1 MLKEKSQS
9 VKKTRITYTAYLAV
23 SAVLFA
29 RQYSTFP
36 ILDDFVYF
44 LWFDSTDTGSLHHLL
59 NPGSGY
65 FWVRPVAL
73 LICYIQHT
81 LFGVFMPGYRIAGI
95 AWHAGNAL
103 LVHHLAL
110 KSLHQLPKTAF
121 ITGLLFLCHPAAV
134 QSVCYPSGQSE
145 AIYLFFLLTALIQFI
160 DYYSHSGNIKS
171 LITGLIFLTLAL
183 FTKET
188 AFVLVPI
195 TIGMVLLG
203 NKDRLSLIKASILA
217 ATLSFAGVL
226 YVFFRQSLYAGPG
239 GYGFDITAP
248 HTSGNVAVA
257 LLNKVFVELPAIHFF
272 PLSPE
277 DLNYTWA
284 VRAGLFVLTVIVV
297 FSGFRSRQSTRCFVS
312 ALLILVLSNIMLAMV
327 FLHHPTEL
335 LAPRYMYLGSVGVA
349 LILGPLFCR
358 QTKMRI
364 PLIILILILWI
375 TGQHGHQRDFYR
387 AGQVTEYVLTTTDHY
402 CHHLEE
408 GGRIVLHD
416 IPERIGA
423 ISINISHE
431 RDTVFNL
438 EAHRRCGLAPLMDM
452 SRGQG
457 EDNWNQFMNQLP
469 GRVSVFHFPDV
480 SIPATPGTLVFS
492 LDIQDAYSTG
502 N

>member
-1 MLKEKSQS
+1 MNENSRFAQ
-9 VKKTRITYTAYLAV
+9 KTWITYFIYLAV

-44 LWFDSTDTGSLHHLL
+44 LWFDSTDPGSLHHLL
-59 NPGSGY
+59 NPASGY

-81 LFGVFMPGYRIAGI
+81 LFGLFMPGYRIVGI

-103 LVHHLAL
+103 LVNHLAH
-110 KSLHQLPKTAF
+110 KSLNQSPKTAF
-121 ITGLLFLCHPAAV
+121 IIGCLFLLHPAAV

-145 AIYLFFLLTALIQFI
+145 AIYLFFLLAALIQFV
-160 DYYSHSGNIKS
+160 DYYSHSGSVKS
-171 LITGLIFLTLAL
+171 LITGLLFLTLSL

-203 NKDRLSLIKASILA
+203 NKDRLSLIKAAILA

-226 YVFFRQSLYAGPG
+226 YVSFRQTLYSGLG

-248 HTSGNVAVA
+248 HTSGNVVVA
-257 LLNKVFVELPAIHFF
+257 LLNKVFVELPTIHFF

-277 DLNYTWA
+277 DINYTWMI
-284 VRAGLFVLTVIVV
+284 RAGLFVLTVIVL
-297 FSGFRSRQSTRCFVS
+297 FSGFRSRESTRCFLS
-312 ALLILVLSNIMLAMV
+312 GLLILVLSNIMLAMV
-327 FLHHPTEL
+327 FLHHSTEL

-349 LILGPLFCR
+349 LILGPLFSKL
-358 QTKMRI
+358 TKMKF
-364 PLIILILILWI
+364 PLIILVAILWI
-375 TGQHGHQRDFYR
+375 IGQYGHQRDFYR
-387 AGQVTEYVLTTTDHY
+387 AGRVTEFVLTTVDHY
-402 CHHLEE
+402 CRHLEE
-408 GGRIVLHD
+408 GGRIILYDV
-416 IPERIGA
+416 PERIGA
-423 ISINISHE
+423 VSINISHE

-438 EAHRRCGLAPLMDM
+438 ESHRRCGLAPLMDL
-452 SRGQG
+452 SKGQDM
-457 EDNWNQFMNQLP
+457 ETWDHYMNQLS

-480 SIPATPGTLVFS
+480 SIPAEPDTLVFS
-492 LDIQDAYSTG
+492 LDVREAYRSR